1 MYGTTELIA
10 SLDLGTT
17 SARAIIFNA
26 EGRPLAAS
34 QKPLTQYFPHDGWV
48 EQDAEEIWQKGTG
61 CVEIKS
67 GYGLTTEDELKILR
81 VAQRVKAH
89 SPLRI
94 VTTFLGAHAVGR
106 AYKGRQSEYVDLVIN
121 EMMPRV
127 AAEGLADFVDVFC
140 DEGFFTPEET
150 DRILEAGEKYGMKGK
165 IHADELAFALR
176 RSADL
181 AQIVP
186 ELAPYA
192 PVTAPPAGVNF
203 RALES
208 RLSSTW

>member
-1 MYGTTELIA
+1 M
-10 SLDLGTT
+10 
-17 SARAIIFNA
+17 R
-26 EGRPLAAS
+26 R
-34 QKPLTQYFPHDGWV
+34 
-48 EQDAEEIWQKGTG
+48 AEEIWQKGTG

-127 AAEGLADFVDVFC
+127 AAEGLAA
-140 DEGFFTPEET
+140 FTRWAT
-150 DRILEAGEKYGMKGK
+150 RRIFNSAGYV
-165 IHADELAFALR
+165 LL
-176 RSADL
+176 
-181 AQIVP
+181 P
-186 ELAPYA
+186 
-192 PVTAPPAGVNF
+192 
-203 RALES
+203 
-208 RLSSTW
+208 